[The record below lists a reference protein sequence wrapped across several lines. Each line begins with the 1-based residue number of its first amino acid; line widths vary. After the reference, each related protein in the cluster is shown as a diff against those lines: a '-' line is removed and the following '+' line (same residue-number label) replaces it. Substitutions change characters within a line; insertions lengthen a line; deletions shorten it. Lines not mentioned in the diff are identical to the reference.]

1 MADEVQRLRASL
13 ARMRSG
19 HGRRYGAEIRG
30 RISRVVRQMRE
41 DGASWRVV
49 SETLGMP
56 LETVRRI
63 YVGHQEARP
72 GFVPVEVT
80 SEIRR
85 VELAVVTPGGYRVE
99 GLDLDAAVT
108 LLARLA

>member
-19 HGRRYGAEIRG
+19 NGRRYGADIRG
-30 RISRVVRQMRE
+30 RISRAVKQMRE

-49 SETLGMP
+49 GERLGMP

-63 YVGHQEARP
+63 YVGHEDAAP
-72 GFVPVEVT
+72 GFVPVELAAD
-80 SEIRR
+80 IRR
-85 VELAVVTPGGYRVE
+85 GELAVVTPGGHRVE
-99 GLDLDAAVT
+99 GLDLDTAVA